1 MSERRR
7 KTFDADLELKDAGL
21 VAASAAAQVESVN
34 KILDLGTGTV
44 EGDIIIDVSAM
55 EVLSDDEK
63 YIIHA
68 EVSSSSTFASDIYAV
83 VSLILGSA
91 GTAEWDNIPG
101 DEDMYIGRYTL
112 PFINEIVNGTP
123 KRYLRLYTEVSG
135 TIETGINYT
144 AYLSKR
150 DK

>member
-1 MSERRR
+1 MSERAR
-7 KTFDADLELKDAGL
+7 KTYDVDLELKDAGAI
-21 VAASAAAQVESVN
+21 AASAAALVDAAA

-55 EVLSDDEK
+55 EVASDDEK

-68 EVSSSSTFASDIYAV
+68 EVSSSATFASDIYAV
-83 VSLILGSA
+83 ASLILGSS

-101 DEDMYIGRYTL
+101 DADMYIGRYVL
-112 PFINEIVNGTP
+112 PFRNEIVNGIP
-123 KRYLRLYTEVSG
+123 KRYMRLYTEVSG
-135 TIETGINYT
+135 SIVTGINYT

-150 DK
+150 N